1 MFFKTLRVL
10 KTLRVYKIKHKIKMA
25 KTTDKKTVKAQ
36 AKAGEKTEV
45 QDINPDIEAGTEQFY
60 QAVEADRLQQSILE
74 VSENKG
80 LRTGV
85 FIALGAITLV
95 IVGIFVYQFYVE
107 KKETEAQK
115 ELFAAQ
121 FYFENDSLNTAL
133 KGDAT
138 TTVGTEKIAD
148 EYSMT
153 KAGDLAAFY
162 SGTALLKEGK
172 FNEAIESLKQF
183 DADDYLVQARAYSLI
198 GDAYMELDKLDDAVT
213 YYKKAS
219 NHSPNDFFTPEY
231 LMKLALAYE
240 LKNDYSMAIQAY
252 ETIIE
257 QHKKSDMVSKAKRAL
272 GRAESMKG
280 KKAA

>member
-1 MFFKTLRVL
+1 
-10 KTLRVYKIKHKIKMA
+10 MA
-25 KTTDKKTVKAQ
+25 KTTDKKTAKAQ
-36 AKAGEKTEV
+36 AKSQKTEE
-45 QDINPDIEAGTEQFY
+45 QEINPDIEAGTEQFY
-60 QAVEADRLQQSILE
+60 QAVEADHLQQSILE

-80 LRTGV
+80 LRNGIFGV
-85 FIALGAITLV
+85 LGAIAIGV
-95 IVGIFVYQFYVE
+95 IGLFAYQFFVE
-107 KKETEAQK
+107 KQEVEAQK

-121 FYFENDSLNTAL
+121 FYFEKDSLNAAL

-138 TTVGTEKIAD
+138 TTVGVEKISE

-162 SGTALLKEGK
+162 EGTALLKEGK
-172 FNEAIESLKQF
+172 FNEAIESLKEF
-183 DADDYLVQARAYSLI
+183 GADDYLVQARAYSLI
-198 GDAYMELDKLDDAVT
+198 GDAYMELEKLDDAVT

-219 NHSPNDFFTPEY
+219 NHAPNDFFTPEY
-231 LMKLALAYE
+231 LMKLGLAYE
-240 LKNDYSMAIQAY
+240 LKNDYSMAAQAY

-257 QHKKSDMVSKAKRAL
+257 QHKKSDMVNKAKRAL

>member
-1 MFFKTLRVL
+1 
-10 KTLRVYKIKHKIKMA
+10 MA
-25 KTTDKKTVKAQ
+25 KTTDKKTVKTQ
-36 AKAGEKTEV
+36 AKAGEKTEA
-45 QDINPDIEAGTEQFY
+45 QEINPDIEAGTEQFY

-85 FIALGAITLV
+85 FIALGAITLI

-121 FYFENDSLNTAL
+121 FYFEKDSLNTAL

-138 TTVGTEKIAD
+138 TTVGVEKIAD

-162 SGTALLKEGK
+162 EGTAYLKEGK

-198 GDAYMELDKLDDAVT
+198 GDAYMELNNLDEAIT

-231 LMKLALAYE
+231 LMKLGLAYE
-240 LKNDYSMAIQAY
+240 LKNDFAMAAQAY
-252 ETIIE
+252 ETIVE
-257 QHKKSDMVSKAKRAL
+257 KHKKSDMVNKAKRAL

>member
-1 MFFKTLRVL
+1 
-10 KTLRVYKIKHKIKMA
+10 MA
-25 KTTDKKTVKAQ
+25 KTTDKKTVQTQ
-36 AKAGEKTEV
+36 AKAGQQSETIET
-45 QDINPDIEAGTEQFY
+45 NADIEAGTEQFY
-60 QAVEADRLQQSILE
+60 KTVEADRLQQSILE

-80 LRTGV
+80 LRTGI
-85 FIALGAITLV
+85 FIALGILTVA
-95 IVGIFVYQFYVE
+95 IVGIFGWQWYVAQQE
-107 KKETEAQK
+107 AKAQK

-121 FYFENDSLNTAL
+121 FYFENDSLNAAL

-138 TTVGTEKIAD
+138 TTAGVEKVAD

-162 SGTALLKEGK
+162 AGTAYLKQGK
-172 FNEAIESLKQF
+172 FNEAIESLKKF
-183 DADDYLVQARAYSLI
+183 DANDYLVQARAYSLI
-198 GDAYMELDKLDDAVT
+198 GDAYMELNKLDDAID

-231 LMKLALAYE
+231 LMKLGLAYE
-240 LKNDYSMAIQAY
+240 LKNDYSMAVQAY
-252 ETIIE
+252 ETIVE
-257 QHKKSDMVSKAKRAL
+257 KHKKSDSVNKAKRAL

>member
-1 MFFKTLRVL
+1 
-10 KTLRVYKIKHKIKMA
+10 MA

-45 QDINPDIEAGTEQFY
+45 QDVNPDIEAGTEQFY
-60 QAVEADRLQQSILE
+60 HAVEADRLQQSILE

-80 LRTGV
+80 LRNIVFGV
-85 FIALGAITLV
+85 LGV
-95 IVGIFVYQFYVE
+95 IVLGVVVVFGWQWYVE
-107 KKETEAQK
+107 QQETKAQK
-115 ELFAAQ
+115 DLFAAQ
-121 FYFENDSLNTAL
+121 FYFENDSLNAAL
-133 KGDAT
+133 KGDGDMT
-138 TTVGTEKIAD
+138 TGVENIAD

-162 SGTALLKEGK
+162 EGTTYLKQGK

-183 DADDYLVQARAYSLI
+183 DANDYLVQARAYSLI
-198 GDAYMELDKLDDAVT
+198 GDAYMELEKLDDAIT

-231 LMKLALAYE
+231 LMKLGLAYE
-240 LKNDYSMAIQAY
+240 LKNDFSMAAQTY
-252 ETIIE
+252 ETIVE
-257 QHKKSDMVSKAKRAL
+257 KHKKSDMVNKAKRAL
-272 GRAESMKG
+272 GRAESMKT

>member
-1 MFFKTLRVL
+1 
-10 KTLRVYKIKHKIKMA
+10 MA
-25 KTTDKKTVKAQ
+25 KTTDKKTVKTQ

-45 QDINPDIEAGTEQFY
+45 QEVNPDIEAGTEQFY

-80 LRTGV
+80 LRKVVFGV
-85 FIALGAITLV
+85 LGLVAIAI
-95 IVGIFVYQFYVE
+95 IGIFGWQWYVE
-107 KKETEAQK
+107 KQEVKAQQ

-133 KGDAT
+133 KGDAST
-138 TTVGTEKIAD
+138 TAGFEKIAD

-162 SGTALLKEGK
+162 AGTAYLKQGK
-172 FNEAIESLKQF
+172 FNEAIESLKKF
-183 DADDYLVQARAYSLI
+183 DANDYLVQARAYSLI
-198 GDAYMELDKLDDAVT
+198 GDAYMELENLDEAIT

-231 LMKLALAYE
+231 LMKLGLAYE
-240 LKNDYSMAIQAY
+240 LKNDYAMAVQAY
-252 ETIIE
+252 ETIVE
-257 QHKKSDMVSKAKRAL
+257 QHKKSDAVNKAKRAL

>member
-1 MFFKTLRVL
+1 
-10 KTLRVYKIKHKIKMA
+10 MA

-45 QDINPDIEAGTEQFY
+45 QEINPDIEAGTEQFY
-60 QAVEADRLQQSILE
+60 HAVEADRLQQSILE

-80 LRTGV
+80 LRN
-85 FIALGAITLV
+85 
-95 IVGIFVYQFYVE
+95 GIFGVLGLVAIAIIGIFGWQWYVE
-107 KKETEAQK
+107 QQEVKAQK

-121 FYFENDSLNTAL
+121 FYFENDSLNATL
-133 KGDAT
+133 KGDAS
-138 TTVGTEKIAD
+138 TTVGVEKIAD
-148 EYSMT
+148 DYSMT

-162 SGTALLKEGK
+162 EGTAYLKQGK
-172 FNEAIESLKQF
+172 FNEAIASLKQF

-198 GDAYMELDKLDDAVT
+198 GDAYMELNNLDEAIT

-231 LMKLALAYE
+231 LMKLGLAYE
-240 LKNDYSMAIQAY
+240 LKNDFAMATQAY
-252 ETIIE
+252 ETIVE
-257 QHKKSDMVSKAKRAL
+257 NHKKSDAVNKAKKAL
-272 GRAESMKG
+272 GRAESMKA

>member
-1 MFFKTLRVL
+1 
-10 KTLRVYKIKHKIKMA
+10 MA

-36 AKAGEKTEV
+36 AKAGQKTEE
-45 QDINPDIEAGTEQFY
+45 QEINPDIEAGTEQFY

-80 LRTGV
+80 LRNG
-85 FIALGAITLV
+85 ILGILGLVAVAI
-95 IVGIFVYQFYVE
+95 IGIFAWQWYVTQQE
-107 KKETEAQK
+107 AKAQK
-115 ELFAAQ
+115 ELFSAQ
-121 FYFENDSLNTAL
+121 FYFENDSFNTAL
-133 KGDAT
+133 KGDAS
-138 TTVGTEKIAD
+138 TTVGIEKIAD

-162 SGTALLKEGK
+162 EGVAYLKEGK

-198 GDAYMELDKLDDAVT
+198 GDAYIELEKLDDAIT
-213 YYKKAS
+213 YYKKAA

-231 LMKLALAYE
+231 LMKLGLAYE
-240 LKNDYSMAIQAY
+240 LKNDFAMAAQAY
-252 ETIIE
+252 ETIVE
-257 QHKKSDMVSKAKRAL
+257 KHKKSDMVNKAKRAL

>member
-1 MFFKTLRVL
+1 
-10 KTLRVYKIKHKIKMA
+10 MA
-25 KTTDKKTVKAQ
+25 KATDKKTVKAQ

-45 QDINPDIEAGTEQFY
+45 QEVNPDIEAGTEQFY

-85 FIALGAITLV
+85 FITLGVIAIAIIAV
-95 IVGIFVYQFYVE
+95 FGWQWNVE
-107 KKETEAQK
+107 KNEVKAQQ

-121 FYFENDSLNTAL
+121 FYFEQDSLNAAL
-133 KGDAT
+133 KGDAST
-138 TTVGTEKIAD
+138 TTGVEKIAD

-162 SGTALLKEGK
+162 AGVAYLKEGK
-172 FNEAIESLKQF
+172 FNEAIESLKKF

-198 GDAYMELDKLDDAVT
+198 GDAYMELEKLDDAIT

-219 NHSPNDFFTPEY
+219 SHSPNDFFTPEY
-231 LMKLALAYE
+231 LMKLGLAYE
-240 LKNDYSMAIQAY
+240 LKNDYSMAVQAY
-252 ETIIE
+252 ERIVKE
-257 QHKKSDMVSKAKRAL
+257 HKKSDAVNKAKRAL

-280 KKAA
+280 NKAA

>member
-1 MFFKTLRVL
+1 
-10 KTLRVYKIKHKIKMA
+10 MA

-36 AKAGEKTEV
+36 AKAGEKTEA
-45 QDINPDIEAGTEQFY
+45 QEINPDIEAGTEQFY

-80 LRTGV
+80 LRN
-85 FIALGAITLV
+85 
-95 IVGIFVYQFYVE
+95 GIFGVLGLVAVAVIGIFGWQWYVE
-107 KKETEAQK
+107 KQETKAQQ

-121 FYFENDSLNTAL
+121 FYFEKDSLNAAL
-133 KGDAT
+133 KGDGA
-138 TTVGTEKIAD
+138 TTVGVEKIAD

-162 SGTALLKEGK
+162 EGTAYLKEGK
-172 FNEAIESLKQF
+172 FNEAIESLKAF
-183 DADDYLVQARAYSLI
+183 NADDYLVQARAYSLI
-198 GDAYMELDKLDDAVT
+198 GDAYMELDNLDEAIT

-231 LMKLALAYE
+231 LMKLGLAYE
-240 LKNDYSMAIQAY
+240 LKNDYAMAAQAY
-252 ETIIE
+252 ETIVE
-257 QHKKSDMVSKAKRAL
+257 NHKKSDAVNKAKRAL